1 MKMWTGRF
9 ENDCDSDFEKWQ
21 RSFPYDRRLIGE
33 EIAASKAYA
42 YALEDAG
49 VLTAA
54 ELRVITGALDEILA
68 AGVPADDDPR
78 IEDIHHFVEHRL
90 VAIIG
95 ETGYKLHTGRSRNEQ
110 IATDLR
116 LFLRSHG
123 GELEALLREL
133 SLAFLDRAEAA
144 GDAVMP
150 CYTHLQRAEPVLV
163 AHWWMAYVEMIL
175 RDVERLRDGRLRMNE
190 CPLGSGAVAGAV
202 LPIDRE
208 AIARRLGFDRPTA
221 NSMDATSDRDFAIE
235 FAQNA
240 ALLATH
246 LSRLAED
253 LILFAT
259 QEFGFVRIS
268 DAYSTGS
275 SALPQKKNPDALE
288 LVRAHAAAMI
298 GNATTLLACVKGLP
312 LAYNKDLQETQR
324 PLFDTVDRSLSA
336 VRIVTGVVTT
346 LEINAAR
353 MSEAA
358 RSGGM
363 EALAIAARI
372 SRDGVPFRRAHEM
385 VGAAVRLALSKD
397 CELGQLSDDDWQ
409 SCGVPLGAA
418 ELRAYMETSAVLGLH
433 DVPGGTAPVRV
444 TTAIGAA
451 RERLAALRGAVGV
464 HS

>member
-9 ENDCDSDFEKWQ
+9 DTKNDADFEQWQ

-49 VLTAA
+49 VLTAS
-54 ELRVITGALDEILA
+54 ELDAITGALDGILA
-68 AGVPADDDPR
+68 AGIPADDDPG
-78 IEDIHHFVEHRL
+78 IEDVHHYVEHKL
-90 VAIIG
+90 VEAIG

-116 LFLRSHG
+116 IFLHSRSR
-123 GELEALLREL
+123 ELEALLCEL
-133 SLAFLDRAEAA
+133 SLVFLDRAESA
-144 GDAVMP
+144 GEAVMP

-163 AHWWMAYVEMIL
+163 AHWWMAYAEMVL
-175 RDVERLRDGRLRMNE
+175 RDIERLRDGRSRMNE
-190 CPLGSGAVAGAV
+190 CPLGSGAVAGTVVA
-202 LPIDRE
+202 IDRD

-221 NSMDATSDRDFAIE
+221 NSMDATSDRDFALE
-235 FAQNA
+235 FAQSA

-259 QEFGFVRIS
+259 QEFGFVRLP

-298 GNATTLLACVKGLP
+298 GNATTLLACMKGLP

-324 PLFDTVDRSLSA
+324 PLFDSVDRSLSA
-336 VRIVTGVVTT
+336 VRILTGVVNT
-346 LEINAAR
+346 LEFNEAR
-353 MSEAA
+353 MSDAA
-358 RSGGM
+358 RRGGM
-363 EALAIAARI
+363 QSLALAARI
-372 SRDGVPFRRAHEM
+372 TRDGVPFRRAHEM
-385 VGAAVRLALSKD
+385 VGSAVRLALEKD
-397 CELGQLSDDDWQ
+397 CELEQLNDDDWL
-409 SCGVPLGAA
+409 SCGVSIAGAD
-418 ELRAYMETSAVLGLH
+418 LRAHMEIAAVLDLH
-433 DVPGGTAPVRV
+433 DVPGGTAPARV
-444 TTAIGAA
+444 SAAIGAA

>member
-9 ENDCDSDFEKWQ
+9 ESNNDADFEQWQ
-21 RSFPYDRRLIGE
+21 RSFPYDRRLLGE

-49 VLTAA
+49 VLNASELHTITA
-54 ELRVITGALDEILA
+54 ALDEILT
-68 AGVPADDDPR
+68 AGIPADDDPS
-78 IEDIHHFVEHRL
+78 IEDIHHYVETKL
-90 VAIIG
+90 VDAIG

-116 LFLRSHG
+116 LFLRSRS
-123 GELEALLREL
+123 GELESLLCEL
-133 SLAFLDRAEAA
+133 SLAVLDRAEAA
-144 GDAVMP
+144 GEAVMP

-163 AHWWMAYVEMIL
+163 AHWWMAYAEMLL
-175 RDVERLRDGRLRMNE
+175 RDIERLRDARVRMNE
-190 CPLGSGAVAGAV
+190 CPLGSGAVSGTVVA
-202 LPIDRE
+202 IDRE

-240 ALLATH
+240 ALLAVH

-259 QEFGFVRIS
+259 QEFAFVHMA

-298 GNATTLLACVKGLP
+298 GNATTLLACMKGLP

-324 PLFDTVDRSLSA
+324 PLFDSVDRSLAA
-336 VRIVTGVVTT
+336 VRIIAGVVST
-346 LEINAAR
+346 LTINPAR
-353 MSEAA
+353 MSAA
-358 RSGGM
+358 AVRGGGS
-363 EALAIAARI
+363 ALAVAARI
-372 SRDGVPFRRAHEM
+372 ARDGVPFRRAHEM
-385 VGAAVRLALSKD
+385 VGAAVRLAITRGG
-397 CELGQLSDDDWQ
+397 ELEALTDDDWKR
-409 SCGVPLGAA
+409 CGVAIAA
-418 ELRAYMETSAVLGLH
+418 SELRAQMETGAVLDLH
-433 DVPGGTAPVRV
+433 DVPGGTAPERV
-444 TTAIGAA
+444 ASAIGAA
-451 RERLAALRGAVGV
+451 RERLAVLRGAVGV